1 MPKPGP
7 LPAELIPDGS
17 ELEDF
22 NAAYRKAKRERVPF
36 VCVSTGSRGIW
47 TAKVDVL
54 SAAAWPVSQERQD
67 LLDKVIVALVAQ
79 DSARTGT
86 TGPDYFTVSGLKDEA
101 LARSVAAAMH
111 AGLYGDLLPLEEL
124 LPTSPVRVVPAPV
137 GSASSGVGAAAPVTG
152 WDAIRVSA
160 DEAADMDDLGHL
172 VGLVG
177 SAVGQLSVLLARAT
191 GQVLDPGADPSTTDA
206 DLAGQSSVRR
216 AVHLLQDAYNDS
228 DPTTAQ
234 ASRLTAIR
242 GAQHALEGAALALL
256 TMERQI
262 VQGARAHHEAAD
274 ITGD

>member
-17 ELEDF
+17 ELEDC
-22 NAAYRKAKRERVPF
+22 NAAYQKAKRERVPF
-36 VCVSTGSRGIW
+36 VCVSTGSQGTW

-54 SAAAWPVSQERQD
+54 SAPVWPVSQERQD
-67 LLDKVIVALVAQ
+67 LLHEVILGLVAQ
-79 DSARTGT
+79 DSARAGS
-86 TGPDYFTVSGLKDEA
+86 TGPEYFTVSGLQNEA

-124 LPTSPVRVVPAPV
+124 LPASPVQVEPAAV
-137 GSASSGVGAAAPVTG
+137 GGAPSGFRASAPVTG
-152 WDAIRVSA
+152 WDVIRVSA

-191 GQVLDPGADPSTTDA
+191 GHVLDPGTDPSTAAADPSVH
-206 DLAGQSSVRR
+206 SSIRK
-216 AVHLLQDAYNDS
+216 AVQLLQDAYNDS
-228 DPTTAQ
+228 DPTTVL
-234 ASRLTAIR
+234 ASRLSALR
-242 GAQHALEGAALALL
+242 GAHHTLEGAALALF

-262 VQGARAHHEAAD
+262 VQCARAG
-274 ITGD
+274 TPGSR